1 MSEEKNVRLV
11 LTTCGSLA
19 EAKRL
24 ATGLVDK
31 RVAACVN
38 IVPGPVQSIYRW
50 KGKVESAKEV
60 MLIIKTTSRRV
71 AALERELK
79 RMHSYEVPEFL
90 VIAIEGGSQGYL
102 TWLKDIVKK

>member
-38 IVPGPVQSIYRW
+38 IVPGPVQSIFRW

-60 MLIIKTTSRRV
+60 LLIIKTTSRRV

-102 TWLKDIVKK
+102 TWLKDSVKK